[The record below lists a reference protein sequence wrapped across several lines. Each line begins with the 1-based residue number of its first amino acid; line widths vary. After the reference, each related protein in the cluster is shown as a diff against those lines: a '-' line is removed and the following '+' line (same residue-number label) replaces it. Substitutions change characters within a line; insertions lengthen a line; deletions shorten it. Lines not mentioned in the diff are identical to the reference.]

1 MYPATEM
8 ALHLGDVCVDQR
20 PALATLRAAIRALHV
35 RHQPAPH
42 HVARAKAL
50 AAGQIAGSAGAVS
63 NAREAS
69 RPQLRPPSSRT
80 TAAGR
85 QPDPDLPTRPQQVKA
100 PRFISGMRVRWALLQ
115 WARRMG
121 AHVDWA
127 VVSGVGRAAA
137 SQAIPNQAVP
147 RVAPISRDKT
157 PGWV

>member
-69 RPQLRPPSSRT
+69 RPQAAAAEFPDDGRRPPAGPGPTHAPATGQGSALYQRQIRARDLGRNAFGSGPTFAGKRRQSR
-80 TAAGR
+80 A
-85 QPDPDLPTRPQQVKA
+85 DPKIVQSADIPGLFGLVGQQ
-100 PRFISGMRVRWALLQ
+100 
-115 WARRMG
+115 
-121 AHVDWA
+121 D
-127 VVSGVGRAAA
+127 
-137 SQAIPNQAVP
+137 
-147 RVAPISRDKT
+147 
-157 PGWV
+157 